1 MFYARNAE
9 SQESMD
15 SLENQDTVHSAIH
28 KDIMTHRELSSLLT
42 VGRVGNSSHSY
53 DVLDQNMSITLY
65 L

>member
-42 VGRVGNSSHSY
+42 VGLEDSNRSFNPLRTTQYPG
-53 DVLDQNMSITLY
+53 
-65 L
+65 

>member
-1 MFYARNAE
+1 
-9 SQESMD
+9 MD

-53 DVLDQNMSITLY
+53 DVLDQNIAITLY
-65 L
+65 S